1 MIDAPTTSPPI
12 AESPVEDRK
21 LFSQVTR
28 LGFASAHDAP
38 DLAPKISHNTSLSN
52 ERASTSAGACKLIGM
67 HIKDLVSRMLKA
79 SYDLAI
85 SFAAAASKVASM
97 SFADA
102 IQSQSLKSTPK
113 SSNGTSPS
121 NSKKSKKATKII
133 LSTAGGRRY

>member
-1 MIDAPTTSPPI
+1 MIDAPATSPPI
-12 AESPVEDRK
+12 AESPIEDRK

-38 DLAPKISHNTSLSN
+38 DLAPKISHNTPLSN

-67 HIKDLVSRMLKA
+67 HIKDLVSQMLKA

-102 IQSQSLKSTPK
+102 IQSQSTPK
-113 SSNGTSPS
+113 SSNGTSPA
-121 NSKKSKKATKII
+121 NTKKSKKAIKTI